1 MTRWCIPSIPFVVIP
16 SDSEESI
23 MDASLRCASFSMTAA
38 FVIASTLLSF
48 RAIAR
53 KPVWM
58 LHCVQH
64 DKVVLFQAFPLLS
77 FRAIARKPVWMLHF
91 ANASFSMTRWCIP
104 SIPFVVIPSDSEES
118 IMDAS
123 LRCASFSMTRWCI
136 PSIPFVVIPSDSE
149 ESIMDASLRCAVQ
162 HDKVVLFQ
170 AFPLLSFRAIAR
182 KPVWM
187 LHCVQHDKVVHS
199 KHSLCCHSER

>member
-1 MTRWCIPSIPFVVIP
+1 MLHF
-16 SDSEESI
+16 
-23 MDASLRCASFSMTAA
+23 ANASFSMTAA

-58 LHCVQH
+58 LH
-64 DKVVLFQAFPLLS
+64 FANASFSMTAAFVIASTLLSFRAIARKPVWMLHFANASFSMTAAFVIASTLLS

-104 SIPFVVIPSDSEES
+104 SIPFVVIPS
-118 IMDAS
+118 A
-123 LRCASFSMTRWCI
+123 
-136 PSIPFVVIPSDSE
+136 SE

-162 HDKVVLFQ
+162 HDKVV
-170 AFPLLSFRAIAR
+170 
-182 KPVWM
+182 
-187 LHCVQHDKVVHS
+187 HS